1 MKPNQLHQDVK
12 DILQSFSYLSK
23 TKYSL
28 GGNIRDI
35 ESINIIDPSKVLQA
49 HLTGMDAAEQ
59 KFISILTT
67 DIYNNFYCLDNTSF
81 NLPDAYKID
90 DFIMELSKANSG
102 AGTWEDGWVLVGED
116 DKQDKLI
123 VQKRKINFWVPKE
136 NFIPLQGS
144 SGMVKIEKETRFL
157 NTHFY
162 YAFGNTNKSEVKN
175 YLNQQ
180 LRFYW
185 NLTPQGAIE
194 YLKLITEQLNK
205 NEINF
210 TTKVIADHNNYNR
223 TDAGVLYID
232 YSQFNEAMPV
242 IRYVHEKIK
251 KLLKQGVP
259 MFVKKIDQG
268 LGFAEDPKNGLSF
281 GISRSKIIAETL
293 YDCFNKENVNESMI
307 ELELFKSFHKL
318 GISASQPYTS
328 TVKLNEYEYLFN
340 KN

>member
-1 MKPNQLHQDVK
+1 MKSNQLHQDVK
-12 DILQSFSYLSK
+12 NILQSFRYLSK

-49 HLTGMDAAEQ
+49 HVTGIDADEK

-67 DIYNNFYCLDNTSF
+67 DIYNNFYCLDNTPFDLS
-81 NLPDAYKID
+81 AACKID
-90 DFIMELSKANSG
+90 DFIMELSQANSG
-102 AGTWEDGWVLVGED
+102 AGTWEDGWLLVGED

-123 VQKRKINFWVPKE
+123 VQKRKINFWVSKE
-136 NFIPLQGS
+136 NFIPLLGL
-144 SGMVKIEKETRFL
+144 SGMVKIEKEIRFL

-162 YAFGNTNKSEVKN
+162 YAFGNTNKREVKN
-175 YLNQQ
+175 YQNQQ

-185 NLTPQGAIE
+185 NLTAKGAIE
-194 YLKLITEQLNK
+194 YIKLITKELNK
-205 NEINF
+205 NKIHF
-210 TTKVIADHNNYNR
+210 STKVIADHSNYKR

-232 YSQFNEAMPV
+232 YSQVTEAMPV

-251 KLLKQGVP
+251 KLLKEGVP

-293 YDCFNKENVNESMI
+293 YDCFNKENVNELMI
-307 ELELFKSFHKL
+307 ELELIKSFHKL
-318 GISASQPYTS
+318 GINASQPYAS
-328 TVKLNEYEYLFN
+328 TAKLNEYEYLFN